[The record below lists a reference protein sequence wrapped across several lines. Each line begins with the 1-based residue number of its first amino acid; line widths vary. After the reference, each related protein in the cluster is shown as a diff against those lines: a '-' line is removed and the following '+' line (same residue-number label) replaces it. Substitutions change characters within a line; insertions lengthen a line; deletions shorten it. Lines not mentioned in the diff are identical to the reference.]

1 MAALPAVRQALHAL
15 QLSLR
20 RAPGLVADGR
30 DMGTAI
36 FPQAP
41 LKVFLTASAAERA
54 RRRHKQ
60 LISKGIEANIADLL
74 ADIEA
79 RDARDRSRSAS
90 PLRAAEDALQLDNSQ
105 QGVDESVDTVLQ
117 WWRQRNPLDEGR

>member
-1 MAALPAVRQALHAL
+1 M
-15 QLSLR
+15 
-20 RAPGLVADGR
+20 
-30 DMGTAI
+30 
-36 FPQAP
+36 
-41 LKVFLTASAAERA
+41 FLTASAAERA

>member
-1 MAALPAVRQALHAL
+1 
-15 QLSLR
+15 
-20 RAPGLVADGR
+20 
-30 DMGTAI
+30 MGTAI

-60 LISKGIEANIADLL
+60 LISKEIEANIADLL